1 MECEMPESQRF
12 QNATQMLKQIIAW
25 QEEQDAKEEKQKS
38 LILEKVRKEREIKQ
52 VNFNNSKFDE
62 ADYL

>member
-1 MECEMPESQRF
+1 MSESQRF

-25 QEEQDAKEEKQKS
+25 QEEQDFKEEKQKS
-38 LILEKVRKEREIKQ
+38 LIREKVRKEREIKRE
-52 VNFNNSKFDE
+52 NFNNSNLDK